1 MLEELR
7 EKECLGMSEVAW
19 PQKRYVFT
27 KKYKIHLSCPLLQ
40 FIQGEIERVTLR
52 ETDRG
57 REKRLSFLLGLLM
70 AISNLCLC
78 PHTRTLVIVDQS
90 PPIWP
95 YVTLI
100 TSLKALTPYTVTL

>member
-1 MLEELR
+1 MATK
-7 EKECLGMSEVAW
+7 EKL
-19 PQKRYVFT
+19 YVFT

-40 FIQGEIERVTLR
+40 VIQEEIEKITLR
-52 ETDRG
+52 ETERG

-70 AISNLCLC
+70 AIFNLCLC